1 MRTPVEDGLDGKTT
15 VVRDASGRTR
25 QHVFI
30 GDVVDA
36 VCAALDAR
44 TLTRRAYNIGPG
56 IAQDLD
62 DLAEAVRSAVPGTS
76 VALRP
81 DGLSWNTFGLGP
93 LVIDAA
99 RRDLSFEPRT
109 SLAEGAKRTR
119 AWVEQ
124 RRAA

>member
-1 MRTPVEDGLDGKTT
+1 M
-15 VVRDASGRTR
+15 
-25 QHVFI
+25 
-30 GDVVDA
+30 VDA
-36 VCAALDAR
+36 VCAALDAK

-56 IAQDLD
+56 IAQELD
-62 DLAEAVRSAVPGTS
+62 NIAEAVRSAVPGTS

-81 DGLSWNTFGLGP
+81 DGLAWNTFGLGP

-99 RRDLSFEPRT
+99 RRDLSFKPRT

-119 AWVEQ
+119 TWVEQ